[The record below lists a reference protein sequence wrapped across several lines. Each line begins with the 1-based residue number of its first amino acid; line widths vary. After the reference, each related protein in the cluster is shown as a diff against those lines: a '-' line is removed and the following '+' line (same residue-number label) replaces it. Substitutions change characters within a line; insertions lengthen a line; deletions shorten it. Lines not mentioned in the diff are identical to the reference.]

1 MEQLREAAVLT
12 APGEAYVRERI
23 TRRRMPLGAR
33 RRDVVENFPDAED
46 DGGYN
51 TGRRRTG
58 LRLTFPGG
66 MPQSLWGR
74 LAAASAFLA
83 ILAIAW
89 VAAGIVH
96 RMVLHDDRFVL
107 ASGSSILTQGN
118 HHLSR
123 SQLLDVFGG
132 DIERNILRV
141 SLNER
146 KAELEQIPWVKQ
158 ATVMRLLP
166 DHISIL
172 VEERKPVAFARG
184 VGHME
189 LVDSGGVLLKME
201 GKTAED
207 LNYSLPVVTG
217 ISQDDPLSVRAAR
230 MNIFHDFTRDLDISG
245 EGISAKL
252 SEIDLSDPEDVK
264 ALIPD
269 RGSDVLVHFGDSD
282 FLDRFRKYE
291 AHLTEWRAQYPK
303 LASVDMRYERQVV
316 LEMQPGTA
324 VPARGDTQMVGDQAS
339 LPAPKMS
346 TAKTSLSIRPHL
358 GAKSPLPS
366 RPARRL
372 SKTGQPSHT
381 PPLAVKK
388 AGNP

>member
-1 MEQLREAAVLT
+1 MLT
-12 APGEAYVRERI
+12 APGGAYVRERM
-23 TRRRMPLGAR
+23 TRRRMPSRVR
-33 RRDVVENFPDAED
+33 RRDFAENFADAED

-66 MPQSLWGR
+66 IPQSLWGR
-74 LAAASAFLA
+74 LAAASAFIALLA
-83 ILAIAW
+83 VAW

-107 ASGSSILTQGN
+107 ASGSSILTEGN

-123 SQLLDVFGG
+123 SQLVEVFGG

-141 SLNER
+141 SLDER
-146 KAELEQIPWVKQ
+146 KAELEQIPWVKH

-172 VEERKPVAFARG
+172 VEERKPVAFARRA
-184 VGHME
+184 GHID
-189 LVDSGGVLLKME
+189 LVDSNGVLLKME

-217 ISQDDPLSVRAAR
+217 ISQNDPLSVRAAR
-230 MNIFHDFTRDLDISG
+230 MKIFQDFTRDLDISG
-245 EGISAKL
+245 ERISAKL

-269 RGSDVLVHFGDSD
+269 RGADVVVHFGDSD
-282 FLDRFRKYE
+282 FLDRYRKYE
-291 AHLTEWRAQYPK
+291 AHLAEWRAQYPK
-303 LASVDMRYERQVV
+303 LSSVDMRYERQVV

-324 VPARGDTQMVGDQAS
+324 VPPNEDTQTTGEQAS
-339 LPAPKMS
+339 LPGAKA
-346 TAKTSLSIRPHL
+346 TADKGPLPNRSHPSV
-358 GAKSPLPS
+358 KSPLSS
-366 RPARRL
+366 RPARGL
-372 SKTGQPSHT
+372 SKAKRRPQTLS
-381 PPLAVKK
+381 LAARK
-388 AGNP
+388 AGHP

>member
-1 MEQLREAAVLT
+1 MLT
-12 APGEAYVRERI
+12 APGGAYVRERM
-23 TRRRMPLGAR
+23 TRRRMPSRVR
-33 RRDVVENFPDAED
+33 RRDFVENFADAED

-74 LAAASAFLA
+74 LAAASAFIA
-83 ILAIAW
+83 ILAVAW

-107 ASGSSILTQGN
+107 ASGSSILTEGN

-123 SQLLDVFGG
+123 SQLVEVFGG

-141 SLNER
+141 SLDER
-146 KAELEQIPWVKQ
+146 KAELEQIPWVKH

-172 VEERKPVAFARG
+172 VEERKPVAFARRA
-184 VGHME
+184 GHID
-189 LVDSGGVLLKME
+189 LVDSDGVLLKME

-217 ISQDDPLSVRAAR
+217 ISQNDPLSVRAAR
-230 MNIFHDFTRDLDISG
+230 MKIFQDFTRDLDISG
-245 EGISAKL
+245 ERISAKL
-252 SEIDLSDPEDVK
+252 SEIDLSDPENVK

-269 RGSDVLVHFGDSD
+269 RGADVLVHFGDSD
-282 FLDRFRKYE
+282 FLDRYRKYE
-291 AHLTEWRAQYPK
+291 AHLAEWRAQYPK
-303 LASVDMRYERQVV
+303 LSSVDMRYERQVV

-324 VPARGDTQMVGDQAS
+324 VPPNEDTQATGEQAS
-339 LPAPKMS
+339 LPGAKA
-346 TAKTSLSIRPHL
+346 TADKGPLPNRSHPSV
-358 GAKSPLPS
+358 KSPLSS
-366 RPARRL
+366 RPARGL
-372 SKTGQPSHT
+372 SKAKRRPQMLFP
-381 PPLAVKK
+381 AARK
-388 AGNP
+388 AGHP